1 MNQGISSRQ
10 QEIKNGQ
17 IATVAAMDGHNAAP
31 NDKPLGSIITAHLQ
45 INNLLCQDDVD
56 VLSGQMLAAQ
66 DDKTKRDVL
75 VLWMDWIKAEDK
87 AAKVAEANDTGYPAA
102 WLVEFYWKSKAEQAR
117 EKIETIL

>member
-56 VLSGQMLAAQ
+56 ILAGQMLGAP
-66 DDKTKRDVL
+66 DDRIKRDIL
-75 VLWMDWIKAEDK
+75 VLWIDWIKAEDK
-87 AAKVAEANDTGYPAA
+87 AAKAAEANDTGYPGG
-102 WLVEFYWKSKAEQAR
+102 WLVEFYWQSKAGQAR
-117 EKIETIL
+117 EKVEAIL